1 MQALTDLRVR
11 HHQAISKDFNGRI
24 IDCFYDLLLLALSS
38 RSVDR
43 TWLPVNGTV
52 SNVLSR
58 QC

>member
-1 MQALTDLRVR
+1 MQALTDRGVR
-11 HHQAISKDFNGRI
+11 HHQKISKDSNGPI
-24 IDCFYDLLLLALSS
+24 IDCLYDLLLLALSS

-52 SNVLSR
+52 SNVLPR